1 MDRLLTD
8 KEIDNEFGIDPDLM
22 SLQDKLFDDAQS
34 VWNRMELVVIAQD
47 AKSVKE
53 ERQAVGN
60 YINEYCVNM
69 NHPGHETGHERI
81 RRYQCRLCM
90 LALSKRLRQ
99 GYASEIVFDGQ
110 EDNTQ

>member
-1 MDRLLTD
+1 MGKLLSEEAYQECLE
-8 KEIDNEFGIDPDLM
+8 KGI
-22 SLQDKLFDDAQS
+22 
-34 VWNRMELVVIAQD
+34 VRECQD
-47 AKSVKE
+47 AVSVKE

-69 NHPGHETGHERI
+69 NHPGHKTGHERI

-99 GYASEIVFDGQ
+99 GYATEIIFDGQ